1 MHTIT
6 VVKHN
11 LWSIYFEKNYCYER
25 YERNN
30 VTHWKKS
37 NHRIFSF
44 VNGPVHPPPP
54 PLLFSPPRCENIS
67 ISAGKPANC
76 EDGVCL
82 TNLTGKTKI
91 PM

>member
-37 NHRIFSF
+37 NHRIFFICKRTRAS
-44 VNGPVHPPPP
+44 
-54 PLLFSPPRCENIS
+54 SSSSSS
-67 ISAGKPANC
+67 IFPS
-76 EDGVCL
+76 EV
-82 TNLTGKTKI
+82 
-91 PM
+91 